1 MENIK
6 NYKDRFYNLMESTIG
21 DVKPLLTENVNIENR
36 TTIVNAD
43 GTLTINDKNKKP
55 QKIRFSVDGPLY
67 TGDVHIKT
75 ILFKIGRAH
84 V

>member
-1 MENIK
+1 MENIN

-36 TTIVNAD
+36 TTIVNSD
-43 GTLTINDKNKKP
+43 GTITINNKNKQP
-55 QKIRFSVDGPLY
+55 QKIRFSVDAPIY
-67 TGDVHIKT
+67 KGDVN
-75 ILFKIGRAH
+75 KIGRAH